1 MAEGRTGIL
10 KGDWRDAREKETDE
24 ETNQAR
30 LDHSRGR
37 SDDGF
42 LGDCDPGVLA
52 VIASSAGR
60 WTQRGSWIER
70 SR

>member
-1 MAEGRTGIL
+1 MAHAGGC
-10 KGDWRDAREKETDE
+10 TDYW
-24 ETNQAR
+24 
-30 LDHSRGR
+30 L
-37 SDDGF
+37 